1 MSAQEIEHVVATP
14 ELLAN
19 PPEGII
25 NAYGS
30 LLKLDPEDSLFL
42 GSHDYEVYETKL
54 VLGLVRPGDVAVDVG
69 GMIGYYTLL
78 LARHVG
84 GEGRVYA
91 FEPDE
96 RNFALLSENVAMN
109 GYDHVTLRRAVVGA
123 STGRTTLFPAPEE
136 FRGDGRAYG
145 VEGGERTGVEVDMVS
160 LDETIEGPVDIIKI
174 DVQGYEGHVL
184 EGMRDVLARSP
195 QMFMLVEYAP
205 CLLLEAGTDP
215 GAFLA
220 DLGVQGFTF
229 FEIDE
234 PNKRTRGTD
243 RATLLARSADESGDL
258 HTGYTNLLC
267 VKGQR

>member
-1 MSAQEIEHVVATP
+1 VSVQEVAPAVVTP

-19 PPEGII
+19 PPEGVI

-69 GMIGYYTLL
+69 AMIGYYTML
-78 LARHVG
+78 LANTTG
-84 GEGRVYA
+84 PTGRVYA
-91 FEPDE
+91 FEPDQ

-109 GYDHVTLRRAVVGA
+109 GYDHVTLKQAVVGA
-123 STGRTTLFPAPEE
+123 SAGKTKLYPAPEQ
-136 FRGDGRAYG
+136 FRGDNRAYG
-145 VEGGERTGVEVDMVS
+145 VDGGERVAVEVDMVS
-160 LDETIEGPVDIIKI
+160 VDETIDGPVDLIKI

-184 EGMRDVLARSP
+184 EGMRDVLGRSP
-195 QMFMLVEYAP
+195 EMFMLVEYAP
-205 CLLLEAGTDP
+205 CLLIEAGTDP

-220 DLGVQGFTF
+220 DLVGLGFGF

-234 PNKRTRGTD
+234 PNKTMRGTD
-243 RATLLARSADESGDL
+243 PVSLLARSADESGDL
-258 HTGYTNLLC
+258 YTEYTNLLC
-267 VKGQR
+267 VKEQR